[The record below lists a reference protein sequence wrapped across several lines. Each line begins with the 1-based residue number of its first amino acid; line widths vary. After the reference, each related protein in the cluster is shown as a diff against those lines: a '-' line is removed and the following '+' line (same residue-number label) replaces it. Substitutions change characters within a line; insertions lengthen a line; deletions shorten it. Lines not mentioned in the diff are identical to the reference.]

1 MNIEESIL
9 ELDKKHKNEKSKLTR
24 KQNKEYIEFVEDKLN
39 SLYEPKLKDALF
51 SFYSRVFKAEYTS
64 IKELLK
70 KVKKDE
76 LQMRIIEI
84 YERDENLYCFRTLYN
99 ALSEDAKNELK
110 MLFSNNFK
118 KEDDIDLETELF
130 IKDNIILITMEK
142 FTQQKVFQ
150 LLKQTTF
157 FESERLQKF
166 IFGNNKQSVDYY
178 KQIMKQYSID
188 SF

>member
-1 MNIEESIL
+1 MNIEESIS

-39 SLYEPKLKDALF
+39 SLYEPKLKDVLF
-51 SFYSRVFKAEYTS
+51 SFYNRVFKAEYTS

-110 MLFSNNFK
+110 MLFSSNFK
-118 KEDDIDLETELF
+118 KEDNVDLETELF
-130 IKDNIILITMEK
+130 IKGNVILITMEK
-142 FTQQKVFQ
+142 FSQQKVF
-150 LLKQTTF
+150 
-157 FESERLQKF
+157 
-166 IFGNNKQSVDYY
+166 
-178 KQIMKQYSID
+178 
-188 SF
+188 